1 METNRQEAPKGAGQ
15 GRASALLEVLKVST
29 RLGFTSFGGPIAHLG
44 YFHHEYIRRRKW
56 MDERS
61 YADLVALCQFLPGPA
76 SSQVGIGI
84 GVVRAGLLG
93 GLVAWLGFTL
103 PSVIALVAFAF
114 LLQGYDI
121 AGAGWIH
128 GLKIVAVAIVA
139 QAILGM
145 GQKLTPDRGR
155 VTIAAAAAAVAL
167 SWHTAYSQVLIIAA
181 AGTAGL
187 WLYRK
192 NAAPGGADLQIGI
205 SRTVAVCC
213 LALFSFLLVALPLLR
228 TPGRMDWLAMFDS
241 FYRSGSL
248 VFGGGH
254 VVLPLLEREVVPA
267 GWVSPEDFLAGYG
280 AAQAVPGPL
289 FTFAAYLGAMAGG
302 ITGAAVATL
311 GIFLPAFLLII
322 GALPFWNGIRKS
334 PNIQGA
340 LTGINAAVV
349 GILLAALYDPL
360 WTTAILE
367 PMDFALAVILF
378 IMLVFWRLPPWT
390 VVLTGAAGGLLLGL
404 M

>member
-56 MDERS
+56 MDEHS

-155 VTIAAAAAAVAL
+155 VTIAAAAAAASL

-181 AGTAGL
+181 AGAAGL

-213 LALFSFLLVALPLLR
+213 LALFVGLLVALPFLR
-228 TPGRMDWLAMFDS
+228 TPGKMDWLAMFDS

-311 GIFLPAFLLII
+311 GIFLPAFLLVI

-378 IMLVFWRLPPWT
+378 IMLVFWKLPPWT
-390 VVLTGAAGGLLLGL
+390 VVLTGAAGGILLGL